1 MRLPVC
7 PKCGS
12 PSEGGLCPDCE
23 IQKIRFLSCPE
34 TLEIT
39 LCSVCESI
47 LRKNRWQA
55 GDGSLEEMI
64 RRETRDSV
72 SWREDLGKANLEINI
87 IPRGA
92 TRFQASVEL
101 KGIFKGRP
109 ICESCVV
116 PVKVSLVA
124 CETCS
129 KKAGRYFEAT
139 VQLRQSSPR
148 MISQEEMD
156 FCLTMAESMA
166 AAGLDGGE
174 RLSFISDIKETKG
187 GLDIVLG
194 SARLGR
200 ELAKAIR
207 QRFGGRLEETS
218 KLVGRKDG
226 RDVYRITLLVRLPR
240 LKEGDILQL
249 RGNLFCVEG
258 FSGSRTIVNSLTGA
272 GRRRSL
278 SEKQAEEAE
287 ILGNRAEARKALV
300 VAADPSVLEI
310 IDPESYKTAFASRPA
325 GLDARPG
332 EEVEAIRTPR
342 GFIVLG

>member
-1 MRLPVC
+1 M
-7 PKCGS
+7 
-12 PSEGGLCPDCE
+12 
-23 IQKIRFLSCPE
+23 
-34 TLEIT
+34 
-39 LCSVCESI
+39 ESI
-47 LRKNRWQA
+47 IQ
-55 GDGSLEEMI
+55 
-64 RRETRDSV
+64 RETRDSI
-72 SWREDLGKANLEINI
+72 SWREDLEKADLEIKI

-92 TRFQASVEL
+92 TRFLALVEL
-101 KGIFKGRP
+101 KGIFKGHS
-109 ICESCVV
+109 ICENCEVA
-116 PVKVSLVA
+116 VKVSLVA

-139 VQLRQSSPR
+139 VQLRQSSHR
-148 MISQEEMD
+148 AISPEEMD

-166 AAGLDGGE
+166 AAGLEGGE
-174 RLSFISDIKETKG
+174 RLSFISDIKETRG

-200 ELAKAIR
+200 VLARAIR
-207 QRFGGRLEETS
+207 QRLGGRLEETS

-240 LKEGDILQL
+240 LKEGDILRL

-258 FSGSRTIVNSLTGA
+258 FSGSRTIVHSLAGA

-278 SEKQAEEAE
+278 SEKDALEAE
-287 ILGNRAEARKALV
+287 ILGNRAEAEKAVV

-310 IDPESYKTAFASRPA
+310 IDPESYQTAFASRPA
-325 GLDARPG
+325 GLDAQPG
-332 EEVEAIRTPR
+332 EEVEVIRTAG